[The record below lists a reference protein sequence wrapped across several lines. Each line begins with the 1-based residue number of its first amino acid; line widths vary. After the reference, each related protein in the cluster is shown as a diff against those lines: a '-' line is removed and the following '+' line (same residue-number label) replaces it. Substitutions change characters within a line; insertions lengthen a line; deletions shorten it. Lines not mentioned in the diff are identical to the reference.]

1 MTQITAALAIVGTA
15 LSASASVTPFTETFS
30 NDPSDWT
37 SSNRGALS
45 WFSTGALD
53 GSSYVSGSA
62 DLNTAGPFGLT
73 LLRGEAD
80 DMASGGA
87 FVGNYL
93 TSGITTIEF
102 DIRHNAGID
111 LDIAIRLASPT
122 NMQGIAVQTGY
133 LVASGE
139 WTHVSF
145 DLSFGNPLLSLE
157 GPPSL
162 AFYEQSMSSIG
173 NLQVSTIRPDGLQ
186 TPLVA
191 DFDLDNVQ
199 ITPTPGSAALLGLGM
214 LGATRRRRS

>member
-80 DMASGGA
+80 NMASGGA

-102 DIRHNAGID
+102 DFRHNAGVD

-122 NMQGIAVQTGY
+122 NSPGLAVQTSG
-133 LVASGE
+133 LIASDE
-139 WTHVSF
+139 WVHLSF
-145 DLSFGNPLLSLE
+145 DLNFGNPLMTL
-157 GPPSL
+157 GGAPTQ
-162 AFYEQSMSSIG
+162 AFYEQIMSSIG
-173 NLQVSTIRPDGLQ
+173 NLQISSFRPDGLT